1 MRDRPD
7 GPTLAD
13 LAREASARDEDRD
26 LVARALAIA
35 EREAVAGTEPLDQCR
50 AALAKRYGEG
60 DIEALLL
67 RFADDI
73 RAGVFDAPGPSR
85 AAARRLLWAMTL
97 QKLRESNPEY
107 LAAAT
112 A

>member
-13 LAREASARDEDRD
+13 LAREALARDEDRD

-35 EREAVAGTEPLDQCR
+35 EREAVAGTAPLDECR

-85 AAARRLLWAMTL
+85 AVARRLLWAMTL

>member
-35 EREAVAGTEPLDQCR
+35 EREAVAGTEPLDECR
-50 AALAKRYGEG
+50 AALVKRYGEG
-60 DIEALLL
+60 DIEALLQRL
-67 RFADDI
+67 ADV
-73 RAGVFDAPGPSR
+73 AQGKAVATAPSVPSYPGEC
-85 AAARRLLWAMTL
+85 ARLLPQCATNIGTL
-97 QKLRESNPEY
+97 G
-107 LAAAT
+107 
-112 A
+112 